1 VTVSRHHMDQHGHCA
16 TCPPVP
22 WASPHAARQFSRRTM
37 LRAGAVAIGL
47 PLLDAFRG
55 ERRSV
60 AAETPAAATAPRRL
74 VLVGRPLGY
83 HAAFLF
89 PERPGRDYET
99 TRYLAHLEP
108 VRGEFTVVSGIS
120 HPEHRHH
127 QSEVGLFTGVEWE
140 RIAEP
145 SRELRN
151 SISLDQLVAERI
163 GADTRYRNLVLGKS
177 NWPTSWT
184 SKGMAVPAENR
195 PTAAFRTL
203 FLDGAADEVAAELR
217 RLSHGRS
224 ILDRVRE
231 EAASL
236 SRDLGADDRRRI
248 ELLFSSIRDAEQALA
263 RSAAWAHT
271 PKPKVDHPAPTRD
284 PSMQEVTERER
295 LWFDIARLALAT
307 DSTRVILL
315 SFGEVGVPKV
325 AADVNPELV
334 GNHHDSSHHGLEEG
348 KIAKLATIE
357 DIEMREFG
365 RFLET
370 MRGTAEGDGTL
381 LDHTVVVSASNL
393 GNASAHSS
401 ENLPV
406 IVAGGGLRHA
416 GHLAFDRTRNQR
428 LCNLFVRVA
437 QQVGVDIE
445 SFGTS
450 DGIVSDL

>member
-1 VTVSRHHMDQHGHCA
+1 VTVSSHQIDEHGHGV

-22 WASPHAARQFSRRTM
+22 WSGPLAARHFSSRTV
-37 LRAGAVAIGL
+37 LRAGAVVIGL

-55 ERRSV
+55 GRRSL
-60 AAETPAAATAPRRL
+60 AADTANAEPAPRRL

-83 HAAFLF
+83 HAPFLF
-89 PERPGRDYET
+89 PEKPGRDYET
-99 TRYLAHLEP
+99 TRYLAHLER
-108 VRGEFTVVSGIS
+108 VRGVFTVVSGLS
-120 HPEHRHH
+120 HPDHRSHH
-127 QSEVGLFTGVEWE
+127 SEVGLFTGVEWD

-184 SKGMAVPAENR
+184 SEGMAVPAENR

-236 SRDLGADDRRRI
+236 NRDLGADDRRRI
-248 ELLFSSIRDAEQALA
+248 ELLFSSIREAEEVLA
-263 RSAAWAHT
+263 RSAAWANT
-271 PKPKVDHPAPTRD
+271 PKPKVDHPAPQRD
-284 PSMQEVTERER
+284 PSMQEVAERER
-295 LWFDIARLALAT
+295 LWFDIARLALTT
-307 DSTRVILL
+307 DSTRMILL

-325 AADVNPELV
+325 AADVSPELV

-365 RFLET
+365 RFLEA

-381 LDHTVVVSASNL
+381 FDHTVVVSASNL
-393 GNASAHSS
+393 GNASAHSG

-450 DGIVSDL
+450 DGMISEI

>member
-1 VTVSRHHMDQHGHCA
+1 MCGSPHRIDEHGHGA
-16 TCPPVP
+16 TCPPVS
-22 WASPHAARQFSRRTM
+22 WTRPHAARQISRRTM

-47 PLLDAFRG
+47 PLIDALRG
-55 ERRSV
+55 ERRSL
-60 AAETPAAATAPRRL
+60 AAATAAAGTAPRRL
-74 VLVGRPLGY
+74 LLVGRPLGY
-83 HAAFLF
+83 HAPFLF
-89 PERPGRDYET
+89 PEKPGLDYEA

-108 VRGEFTVVSGIS
+108 VRGAFTVVSGIS
-120 HPEHRHH
+120 HPGH
-127 QSEVGLFTGVEWE
+127 QSHHSELGLFTGVEWE

-145 SRELRN
+145 NRELRN

-195 PTAAFRTL
+195 PTAAFRAL
-203 FLDGAADEVAAELR
+203 FLDGEADEVAAELR
-217 RLSHGRS
+217 RLEHGRS

-236 SRDLGADDRRRI
+236 GRELGADDRRRI
-248 ELLFSSIRDAEQALA
+248 ELLFSSIREAEQALA
-263 RSAAWAHT
+263 RSAAWADT
-271 PKPKVDHPAPTRD
+271 PKPKVDHPVPKRD
-284 PSMQEVTERER
+284 PSMQEVAERER
-295 LWFDIARLALAT
+295 LWFDIARLALTT

-325 AADVNPELV
+325 PADVSPERV
-334 GNHHDSSHHGLEEG
+334 GNHHDSSHHGLDDG

-370 MRGTAEGDGTL
+370 MRGTMDGDGTL

-393 GNASAHSS
+393 GNASAHSG

-416 GHLAFDRTRNQR
+416 GHLAFDRTVNRR
-428 LCNLFVRVA
+428 LSNLFVRVA

-450 DGIVSDL
+450 DGIVSEI

>member
-1 VTVSRHHMDQHGHCA
+1 MTLCHHQIDEHGHGA
-16 TCPPVP
+16 VCPPVP
-22 WASPHAARQFSRRTM
+22 WERPHAARQLSRRTL

-47 PLLDAFRG
+47 PLLDAFHAT
-55 ERRSV
+55 RRFE
-60 AAETPAAATAPRRL
+60 AAERATAETVPRRL

-83 HAAFLF
+83 HAPFLF
-89 PERPGRDYET
+89 PEKRGLDYES
-99 TRYLAHLEP
+99 TRYLSHLET
-108 VRGEFTVVSGIS
+108 VRGAFTVVSGIS
-120 HPEHRHH
+120 HPGHH
-127 QSEVGLFTGVEWE
+127 SHHSEVGLFTGVEWE

-145 SRELRN
+145 ARELRN

-184 SKGMAVPAENR
+184 AKGMAVPAENR
-195 PTAAFRTL
+195 PTAAFKTL

-217 RLSHGRS
+217 RLQAGRS

-231 EAASL
+231 EASSL
-236 SRDLGADDRRRI
+236 GRDLGADDRRRI
-248 ELLFSSIRDAEQALA
+248 ELLFSSIREAEQSLV
-263 RSAAWAHT
+263 RSAAWATT
-271 PKPKVDHPAPTRD
+271 PKPKVDHPVPKRD
-284 PSMQEVTERER
+284 PSMQEVAERER
-295 LWFDIARLALAT
+295 LWFDIVRLALTT

-325 AADVNPELV
+325 PADVKPELV
-334 GNHHDSSHHGLEEG
+334 GNHHDNSHHGLDDG

-365 RFLET
+365 HFLEA

-393 GNASAHSS
+393 GNASAHSG

-416 GHLAFDRTRNQR
+416 GHLAFDRTKNRR

-437 QQVGVDIE
+437 QQVDVVIE

-450 DGIVSDL
+450 DGMVSEI